1 MMEKDIYFE
10 NDLNSIPSVELERL
24 YEAQIRVNS
33 EILYN
38 ETIFDYYS
46 NKKIEKLFF
55 EGVSSIT
62 VCSEKN
68 RIEFPKGILLK
79 YLPIHIFFKNS
90 TDIQQVLEDIY
101 NWCERNNENFENWNG
116 SLVNYNIQFNE
127 DLNQLLPIGVRY
139 HCFST
144 EKSLEFSNSN
154 LFNEI
159 LKVVSKMDSRL
170 SRIKSTDDLNRFKV
184 ELNLGRDI
192 IKNIVGIRSL
202 RLIWR
207 ELLQRHFG
215 TSKDYPLWIT
225 AKIDASNFTEKN
237 LIETTYMMSSS
248 FLAMADEIS
257 SFVQKPS
264 SANLEFLNFLR
275 PQFSIIKFESGL
287 DNNIDCLK
295 GSYAVDTL
303 TYELTKHIFN
313 QLKSSK

>member
-38 ETIFDYYS
+38 ETIFDCYS

-55 EGVSSIT
+55 EGVSAIT

-68 RIEFPKGILLK
+68 RIEFPKGILLR

-90 TDIQQVLEDIY
+90 TNIQQVIEDIY
-101 NWCERNNENFENWNG
+101 NWCERNNENFENWKG

-139 HCFST
+139 HCFSA

-154 LFNEI
+154 LYNEI
-159 LKVVSKMDSRL
+159 FKVVSKIDSRL
-170 SRIKSTDDLNRFKV
+170 SKIKSTDELNRFKV

-192 IKNIVGIRSL
+192 IKNMVGIRSL
-202 RLIWR
+202 RLLWR
-207 ELLQRHFG
+207 ELLQKHFAA
-215 TSKDYPLWIT
+215 SKNYPLWIT

-264 SANLEFLNFLR
+264 RANLEFLNFLR

-287 DNNIDCLK
+287 DNTVDSLK

-303 TYELTKHIFN
+303 TYELTKYIFN

>member
-10 NDLNSIPSVELERL
+10 NDLNSIPSVELDRL
-24 YEAQIRVNS
+24 YKAQIRVNS

-38 ETIFDYYS
+38 EIIFDCYS

-62 VCSEKN
+62 VCSEKS
-68 RIEFPKGILLK
+68 RIEFPKGLLLK

-90 TDIQQVLEDIY
+90 TDIRQVLEDIY

-116 SLVNYNIQFNE
+116 SLVNYNNLFNE

-139 HCFST
+139 HCFSA

-154 LFNEI
+154 LYNEI
-159 LKVVSKMDSRL
+159 FQLVRKIDSRL
-170 SRIKSTDDLNRFKV
+170 SKIKSTDELNRFKV
-184 ELNLGRDI
+184 ELNIGRDI

-202 RLIWR
+202 RLIWI
-207 ELLQRHFG
+207 ELLQKHFAI
-215 TSKDYPLWIT
+215 SKDYPLWIT
-225 AKIDASNFTEKN
+225 AKINASNFMEKN

-248 FLAMADEIS
+248 FLAMVDEIS

-264 SANLEFLNFLR
+264 RANLEFLNFLR

-287 DNNIDCLK
+287 DNNVDSLK